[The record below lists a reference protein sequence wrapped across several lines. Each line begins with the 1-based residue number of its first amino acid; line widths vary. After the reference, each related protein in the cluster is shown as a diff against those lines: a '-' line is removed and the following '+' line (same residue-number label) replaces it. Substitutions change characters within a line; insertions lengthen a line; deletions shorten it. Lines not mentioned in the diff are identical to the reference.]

1 MRKLSGLMVE
11 IDLNNLMENKLN
23 LSTSTHHGSITK
35 EQEQAQKFITM
46 IFVSKMQRKVRH
58 LDTISMVI
66 VVASLIL
73 AKIQVTLTQ
82 NDVYYKIGH
91 SIIQSEKVTGGEKY
105 ESTDTNEVMRFI
117 VFIATVVI
125 CALVA
130 WRYKILYEIDQK
142 IYDGQA
148 DFMSFLPY
156 MLAELIICCICPIP
170 LLNITFEGEM
180 QNGEY
185 IYSLDDF
192 LLIFMMLKLYWLFRI
207 LDHYSKWTNEKA
219 NRYCARLHAKS
230 GFGFTLKS
238 EMMDR
243 PQIIIGMVIFLLIL
257 VLGVVLQMLERGYV
271 DSEQTNHEYFTDS
284 AWLIVITMATVGYGD
299 FSPRSHAGRATCAIA
314 ALLGMVLVSALVASI
329 SLSIEFT
336 PSQVRAYGKIKLAEA
351 KEKAKKEA
359 ARVIREVI
367 RLRCDKSLT
376 LIEKMIVF
384 NKIRQNAHIFDEM
397 LQESSLFDVDNG
409 ILMEEMEL
417 TFHQKIREIK
427 HCAVGLDKL
436 FSRCQ
441 ELYVISP

>member
-1 MRKLSGLMVE
+1 
-11 IDLNNLMENKLN
+11 MENKLD
-23 LSTSTHHGSITK
+23 LSTSTNLDSTTK
-35 EQEQAQKFITM
+35 EQEQAQKFLSM
-46 IFVSKMQRKVRH
+46 IFISKMQKKVRH
-58 LDTISMVI
+58 LDTISMVL

-73 AKIQVTLTQ
+73 AKIQVALTQ
-82 NDVYYKIGH
+82 NDVYYKIGN
-91 SIIQSEKVTGGEKY
+91 SIIQSERVNQAEKY
-105 ESTDTNEVMRFI
+105 ETTHTNEVMRFI
-117 VFIATVVI
+117 VLFASVVI

-130 WRYKILYEIDQK
+130 WRYKILYEIDLK
-142 IYDGQA
+142 LYDGEV
-148 DFMSFLPY
+148 DFMSFMPY
-156 MLAELIICCICPIP
+156 MLSELIICSICSIP
-170 LLNITFEGEM
+170 FVNITFEGEM
-180 QNGEY
+180 QNGKY

-192 LLIFMMLKLYWLFRI
+192 LLIFMMLKLYWLFRT
-207 LDHYSKWTNEKA
+207 LDHYSKWTNDKA

-230 GFGFTLKS
+230 GFGFRLKS

-243 PQIIIGMVIFLLIL
+243 PQIIIGMVIFLLII
-257 VLGVVLQMLERGYV
+257 VLAVVLQMLERGYI
-271 DSEQTNHEYFTDS
+271 DDDETEHEYFTDS

-336 PSQVRAYGKIKLAEA
+336 PSQVKAYGKIKLAKA

-367 RLRCDKSLT
+367 RLRCDKSLS

-384 NKIRQNAHIFDEM
+384 NKIRQNASIFDEK
-397 LQESSLFDVDNG
+397 LQESSLLDVDNG

-417 TFHQKIREIK
+417 TFHQKIRQIK
-427 HCAVGLDKL
+427 RSAIGLDKL
-436 FSRCQ
+436 HSRCQ